1 MSKKTTFK
9 ELIGEI
15 SDQTNKSQAFT
26 EHFIRELV
34 GIIEDGL
41 ESSGSVTLAGFGKFE
56 LRWMDERSGV
66 NPQTGEEITIPGQN
80 KVVFKPY
87 KALREHVNKPYAQMQ
102 TQLLDERPAP
112 PADPGSGSKTG
123 EASDKEDSM
132 AGFHS
137 EKSSVKED
145 PFQLEMEQNEEDDID
160 KWVYERP
167 SPVQQQTGKNG
178 NQHNSP
184 SRESAPAKPGGPGQE
199 GQAGNGRSFGWSL
212 AAIAAVLLIAFLA
225 LFIVLKPGQDL
236 NEPTAESPPAIT
248 EPETADRIEQ
258 QEPISEPAEPQT
270 EYIPIEIE
278 DGQSLWGLADNHLG
292 NAYLWPWIYHVN
304 RAQLTNPNI
313 ILAGNDLTLPI
324 PSNTDQLTEDERMG
338 VASGYLDIYSWY
350 RDTDPDNAKYY
361 LWAAGTFH
369 EEVLEEAAESVNYND
384 LVFARN
390 R

>member
-1 MSKKTTFK
+1 
-9 ELIGEI
+9 
-15 SDQTNKSQAFT
+15 
-26 EHFIRELV
+26 
-34 GIIEDGL
+34 
-41 ESSGSVTLAGFGKFE
+41 
-56 LRWMDERSGV
+56 
-66 NPQTGEEITIPGQN
+66 
-80 KVVFKPY
+80 
-87 KALREHVNKPYAQMQ
+87 
-102 TQLLDERPAP
+102 
-112 PADPGSGSKTG
+112 
-123 EASDKEDSM
+123 
-132 AGFHS
+132 
-137 EKSSVKED
+137 
-145 PFQLEMEQNEEDDID
+145 
-160 KWVYERP
+160 
-167 SPVQQQTGKNG
+167 
-178 NQHNSP
+178 
-184 SRESAPAKPGGPGQE
+184 
-199 GQAGNGRSFGWSL
+199 SL

-236 NEPTAESPPAIT
+236 NEPTADTPPAIT

-258 QEPISEPAEPQT
+258 QEPVSEPAEPQT

-278 DGQSLWGLADNHLG
+278 DGQALWGLADNHLG

-313 ILAGNDLTLPI
+313 IIAGNDLTLPI